1 MDNHWLASL
10 GAEDQSRLT
19 PHLHPRD
26 FEQGE
31 VMHEAGEPSEAIWF
45 PTAGAISLL
54 TIVNDQR
61 AVETAVIGADAW
73 HAAGYTGAGVRI
85 GVIDY
90 FSATFWH
97 SAEMGPVPWT
107 TGHAICRDEA
117 TDCSSSFDEPAPTG
131 DPG

>member
-54 TIVNDQR
+54 TIVSDQR
-61 AVETAVIGADAW
+61 AVETAVIGAE
-73 HAAGYTGAGVRI
+73 GLVGATCGPLNGWRPGSPRDNARKLHPDLKGWSALDEPGRDKDRD
-85 GVIDY
+85 GVIDA
-90 FSATFWH
+90 FRVARPRKRS
-97 SAEMGPVPWT
+97 
-107 TGHAICRDEA
+107 
-117 TDCSSSFDEPAPTG
+117 
-131 DPG
+131 